1 MSHRHAPPPTRF
13 SQSPAAQAPSAQ
25 APSAQALVAQT
36 KGGYKL
42 VVGAYMHQGPKAGGL
57 PPALAGHAFVGI
69 ERPDGQREA
78 FGFSP
83 RGDFD
88 PRADLGRLRTGVQ
101 GKVHGDSSAF
111 AKPGVRVTSVPISE
125 NQARAALRKVDEYRA
140 QQQPFNAANRQCTTF
155 AADVARAAG
164 IKVGAPAGQP
174 RAFYEALGRPGGI
187 VQGRFAAAVQA
198 KGNAF
203 ALPDTFTLPNGR
215 GQPLPEAV
223 RGKME
228 RFFGTD
234 FSGVRV
240 HVGPEAP
247 AIGALA
253 FTVGDTIVFAPG
265 QYDPSS
271 PRGQQV
277 LGHELAHV
285 VQQRAG
291 RVRNPF
297 GSGLAVVQ
305 DHALE
310 AEADRLGMRAAFG
323 S

>member
-1 MSHRHAPPPTRF
+1 MSFRHAPPPTRYA
-13 SQSPAAQAPSAQ
+13 QPPAAQA
-25 APSAQALVAQT
+25 
-36 KGGYKL
+36 KEGYKL
-42 VVGAYMHQGPKAGGL
+42 VVGAYMHQGPKAAGL
-57 PPALAGHAFVGI
+57 PSALAGHAFVGI
-69 ERPDGQREA
+69 ERPDGRREA

-83 RGDFD
+83 QDRYDPHTDF
-88 PRADLGRLRTGVQ
+88 GRLNTGVQ
-101 GKVHGDSSAF
+101 GKVHGDAAAF
-111 AKPGVRVTSVPISE
+111 AKPGVRVTSLPISE
-125 NQARAALRKVDEYRA
+125 NQAMAALRKVEEYRSRHD
-140 QQQPFNAANRQCTTF
+140 PFQAGSRQCTTF
-155 AADVARAAG
+155 ASDVARAAG
-164 IKVGAPAGQP
+164 VKVGAATGQP
-174 RAFYEALGRPGGI
+174 RAFYETLGRRGGI
-187 VQGRFAAAVQA
+187 VQGRFIGGTLQA
-198 KGNAF
+198 KGDAF
-203 ALPDTFTLPNGR
+203 ALPPSFSLPS
-215 GQPLPEAV
+215 GQGQSLPDAV

-240 HVGPEAP
+240 HVGSEAP

-271 PRGQQV
+271 PRGQQI

>member
-1 MSHRHAPPPTRF
+1 VSQRHAPPPTRF
-13 SQSPAAQAPSAQ
+13 GPAAPAQ
-25 APSAQALVAQT
+25 AKP
-36 KGGYKL
+36 GYQL
-42 VVGAYMHQGPKAGGL
+42 VVGAYLHQGSQPA
-57 PPALAGHAFVGI
+57 ALAGHAFVGI
-69 ERPDGQREA
+69 ERPDGQRET

-83 RGDFD
+83 ADYGRFD
-88 PRADLGRLRTGVQ
+88 PRRDYQRLSAGVQ
-101 GKVHGDSSAF
+101 GKVHGDAGAF
-111 AKPGVRVTSVPISE
+111 AQPGVRVAKVPISDA
-125 NQARAALRKVDEYRA
+125 QARAALATVERYKTGHTDFSATR
-140 QQQPFNAANRQCTTF
+140 RQCTTF
-155 AADVARAAG
+155 ASDVARAAG
-164 IKVGAPAGQP
+164 VSVAAAPGQP
-174 RAFYEALGRPGGI
+174 RAFYAALGRPDG
-187 VQGRFAAAVQA
+187 VMQGRFPGGCIQRRGAATN
-198 KGNAF
+198 GNAF
-203 ALPDTFTLPNGR
+203 ALPDSFNLPAAG

-228 RFFGTD
+228 SFFGID
-234 FSGVRV
+234 FSRVRV

-271 PRGQQV
+271 PRGQQI

-297 GSGLAVVQ
+297 GAGLAVVQ
-305 DHALE
+305 DAALE

-323 S
+323 R

>member
-1 MSHRHAPPPTRF
+1 MSTRHAPPPTRF
-13 SQSPAAQAPSAQ
+13 GQPPAAQA
-25 APSAQALVAQT
+25 

-42 VVGAYMHQGPKAGGL
+42 VVGAYLHQGPKAGSL
-57 PPALAGHAFVGI
+57 PPTLAGHAFVGI
-69 ERPDGQREA
+69 ERPDGRREA

-83 RGDFD
+83 QDRYDPSADF
-88 PRADLGRLRTGVQ
+88 GRLHAGVQ
-101 GKVHGDSSAF
+101 GKVHGDAAAF
-111 AKPGVRVTSVPISE
+111 AKPGVRVSSVPISE
-125 NQARAALRKVDEYRA
+125 NQAMAALRKVDEYRSRQGA
-140 QQQPFNAANRQCTTF
+140 FNAGNRQCTTF
-155 AADVARAAG
+155 ATDVAGAAG
-164 IKVGAPAGQP
+164 VKVGAAAGQP
-174 RAFYEALGRPGGI
+174 RAFYAALGRPDGI
-187 VQGRFAAAVQA
+187 VQGRFTATIQA
-198 KGNAF
+198 KGEAF
-203 ALPDTFTLPNGR
+203 ALPQSFSLPTGQGR
-215 GQPLPEAV
+215 PLPDEV

-228 RFFGTD
+228 RFFSTD

-265 QYDPSS
+265 QYDPGS
-271 PRGQQV
+271 PRGQQI

>member
-1 MSHRHAPPPTRF
+1 MSHRIPPPPTRYGRP
-13 SQSPAAQAPSAQ
+13 PAAQA
-25 APSAQALVAQT
+25 
-36 KGGYKL
+36 KEGYKL
-42 VVGAYMHQGPKAGGL
+42 VVGAYLHQGPKAGAL

-69 ERPDGQREA
+69 ERPDGRREA

-83 RGDFD
+83 QDRLD
-88 PRADLGRLRTGVQ
+88 PRADYGRLNAGVQ
-101 GKVHGDSSAF
+101 GKVHGDADAF

-125 NQARAALRKVDEYRA
+125 SQAMAALRKVDEYRA
-140 QQQPFNAANRQCTTF
+140 RHEPFNAARRQCTTF
-155 AADVARAAG
+155 AADVAGAAG
-164 IKVGAPAGQP
+164 VKVGATAGQP

-187 VQGRFAAAVQA
+187 VQGRFTAIIQA
-198 KGNAF
+198 KGEAF
-203 ALPDTFTLPNGR
+203 ALPPSFTLPSGR

-265 QYDPSS
+265 QYDPTS

-285 VQQRAG
+285 VQQRVG